1 MFHWL
6 IHKVHYDTHA
16 RLLVLFTFAGILRYL
31 NSVIHVTSMDSYSTT
46 ILLAE
51 SLFNFNYLSPQL
63 TTFTVLEWFS
73 LNLVIES
80 CFYGDEFTVSR
91 LVYNFYSQPYTSLL
105 GKECDN
111 THQDKEEKEGG
122 LTIGTLTLW
131 EPVARLPQFDDTSIL
146 YSPQPIISVQTLAEV
161 IAPGTSWLKLSCASV
176 PRLNYSPGMA
186 QRCNS
191 SHRKAAKMI
200 TLEANSYT
208 LSLTFDIGPVSLT
221 GTGTLPGLLKMAQ
234 ILQLKEH
241 WSSTW

>member
-1 MFHWL
+1 MIQF
-6 IHKVHYDTHA
+6 
-16 RLLVLFTFAGILRYL
+16 
-31 NSVIHVTSMDSYSTT
+31 
-46 ILLAE
+46 
-51 SLFNFNYLSPQL
+51 
-63 TTFTVLEWFS
+63 
-73 LNLVIES
+73 ES
-80 CFYGDEFTVSR
+80 CSWVLLLWWR
-91 LVYNFYSQPYTSLL
+91 VHCLKLVYNFYSQPYTSLL

-111 THQDKEEKEGG
+111 THQDKEEQEGG

-176 PRLNYSPGMA
+176 PGLNYPPGMA

-191 SHRKAAKMI
+191 SQRKAAKMI

-221 GTGTLPGLLKMAQ
+221 GTGTLPGFLK
-234 ILQLKEH
+234 ILNGTNITIERTLE
-241 WSSTW
+241 

>member
-1 MFHWL
+1 MFDWL

-46 ILLAE
+46 IMLAE
-51 SLFNFNYLSPQL
+51 SLFNYLSPQL

-80 CFYGDEFTVSR
+80 CFYGDEFTVADWST
-91 LVYNFYSQPYTSLL
+91 TSIPSLIPL
-105 GKECDN
+105 CWDN

-221 GTGTLPGLLKMAQ
+221 GTGTLPGLLK
-234 ILQLKEH
+234 ILYGTNITIERTLE
-241 WSSTW
+241 